1 MPEPDEAVRLK
12 CAAQHF
18 GPWWIEPGWIRQAVA
33 AVNAGIFEARPRAGD
48 DAPPPYTV
56 DGNGIA
62 RVQISGFMAKG
73 DSSLGGTSTIRTRA
87 AIRKAVQDDSVK
99 AILLHI
105 DSPGGTVAGSRDL
118 AADVVTANRQKPVYA
133 HIDDLGASAA
143 YNVASGSRRITAN
156 PTAIVGSIGTI
167 TVLADSSGKAEAEG
181 VKVHVITTAK
191 HKGTGVPGAPID
203 EEQLAA
209 AQHLIDTLG
218 QHFVDHVNT
227 HRGLDLKPGEGAAD
241 GRVFVGEEARQ
252 MGLIDA
258 VASYDQA
265 VGAAVGDLI
274 AEAGTPRL
282 RQAKAARRGRE
293 IDLLGATRPSGE

>member
-18 GPWWIEPGWIRQAVA
+18 GPWWIEPGWMRQAVA
-33 AVNAGIFEARPRAGD
+33 AVKAGLYEVQPREDTDRGPGYD
-48 DAPPPYTV
+48 V
-56 DGNGIA
+56 DENGIA
-62 RVQISGFMAKG
+62 RVQINGFMSKG
-73 DSSLGGTSTIRTRA
+73 DSSFGGTSTVRTRA
-87 AIRKAVQDDSVK
+87 AIRKAVNDDRVK

-118 AADVVTANRQKPVYA
+118 AEDVDAADRQKPVYA

-143 YNVASGSRRITAN
+143 YNVASGARRITAN
-156 PTAIVGSIGTI
+156 ANAEVGSIGTI
-167 TVLADSSGKAEAEG
+167 CMLVDSSGMAEAEG
-181 VKVHVITTAK
+181 IKVHVITTAK

-203 EEQLAA
+203 QEQLAA
-209 AQHLIDTLG
+209 VQHIVDVLG
-218 QHFVDHVNT
+218 GQFVDHVNAQ
-227 HRGLDLKPGEGAAD
+227 RGLSLKPGEGAAD
-241 GRVFVGEEARQ
+241 GRLFIGEEARQ

-265 VGAAVGDLI
+265 VGAVVADLI

-282 RQAKAARRGRE
+282 RRAQAARRGRE
-293 IDLLGATRPSGE
+293 IDLLGANRPNG